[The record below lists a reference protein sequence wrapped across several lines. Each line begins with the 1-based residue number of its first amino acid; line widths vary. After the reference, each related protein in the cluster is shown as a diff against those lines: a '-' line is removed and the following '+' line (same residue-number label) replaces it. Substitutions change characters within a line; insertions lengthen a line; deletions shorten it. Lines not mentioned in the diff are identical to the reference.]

1 MAATSAAAASALA
14 SPAAR
19 PHLADLRSAGH
30 SVAAAP
36 PCALSLRSPSD
47 RFNAASASVARDVA
61 QVARRSARR
70 ATWIASVNGGSGGP
84 VYSDG
89 NESDDAEDVAVSDE
103 SVPDDILE
111 TLAQSAAAT
120 QAAATISA
128 SLEAN
133 AIAAGDSA
141 EEAAAFAAAEVAEAA
156 ARAQQRQLRD
166 LKLCLIDSLY
176 GTERGFR
183 ASGETRAEV
192 AELVAQLEAANPTE
206 APTESPALDGN
217 WVLVYTFSELLP
229 LLAAGQVP
237 LVRVGA
243 ITQSVDLAGGAV
255 SNSISF
261 EGPLTSSSIRVDA
274 TAEIRSG
281 KRLQVSCA
289 AGFSSVGRGHAGQV
303 LPLTTHLLP
312 PLFPPFTLTLTLSSP
327 SLCSLPTRTTPS
339 TPPHHQVKFEQVTFS
354 SPQPL
359 DAASPPALAPI
370 ALFGQTLDL
379 SPLAAALQPVQQAA
393 LEVAKLVSGV
403 PPLALPID
411 GERAAGWQLITYLD
425 DDFRIARGDAG
436 SLFVMVREGSDLL
449 E

>member
-14 SPAAR
+14 SSASR
-19 PHLADLRSAGH
+19 PHLADLRTAGH
-30 SVAAAP
+30 SVAAAA
-36 PCALSLRSPSD
+36 PCSLSLRSPSD
-47 RFNAASASVARDVA
+47 RLNAASALVARDVA

-70 ATWIASVNGGSGGP
+70 ATWIASVNGGPGGP
-84 VYSDG
+84 TYSDG
-89 NESDDAEDVAVSDE
+89 NESDEADDVAVSDE

-120 QAAATISA
+120 QAAAAIA
-128 SLEAN
+128 HAAN
-133 AIAAGDSA
+133 AAGGGDSA
-141 EEAAAFAAAEVAEAA
+141 EEAAAFAASEAAEAA

-243 ITQSVDLAGGAV
+243 ITQSVDLAAGAV
-255 SNSISF
+255 SNAISF
-261 EGPLTSSSIRVDA
+261 EGPLTASTIRVDA
-274 TAEIRSG
+274 KAEVRSG
-281 KRLQVSCA
+281 KRL
-289 AGFSSVGRGHAGQV
+289 
-303 LPLTTHLLP
+303 
-312 PLFPPFTLTLTLSSP
+312 
-327 SLCSLPTRTTPS
+327 
-339 TPPHHQVKFEQVTFS
+339 QVKFEQVTFS

-359 DAASPPALAPI
+359 DGASSAPLAPI
-370 ALFGQTLDL
+370 VLFGQTIDL
-379 SPLAAALQPVQQAA
+379 APLAAALQPLQQAA
-393 LEVAKLVSGV
+393 LEVAKVVSGA

-411 GERAAGWQLITYLD
+411 GERASGWQLITYLD

-436 SLFVMVREGSDLL
+436 SLFVLVREGSDLL

>member
-303 LPLTTHLLP
+303 
-312 PLFPPFTLTLTLSSP
+312 
-327 SLCSLPTRTTPS
+327 
-339 TPPHHQVKFEQVTFS
+339 KFEQVTFS

>member
-19 PHLADLRSAGH
+19 PNLADLRTAGH

-36 PCALSLRSPSD
+36 LCALSLRSSSD
-47 RFNAASASVARDVA
+47 RVNAASASVARDVA

-89 NESDDAEDVAVSDE
+89 NESDDADDVAVSDE

-120 QAAATISA
+120 QSAAFISA

-133 AIAAGDSA
+133 AIAGGDSA

-206 APTESPALDGN
+206 APTESPALNGN

-243 ITQSVDLAGGAV
+243 ITQSVDVAGGAV

-261 EGPLTSSSIRVDA
+261 EGPLTSSTIRVDA

-281 KRLQVSCA
+281 KRL
-289 AGFSSVGRGHAGQV
+289 
-303 LPLTTHLLP
+303 
-312 PLFPPFTLTLTLSSP
+312 
-327 SLCSLPTRTTPS
+327 
-339 TPPHHQVKFEQVTFS
+339 QVKFEQVTFS

-359 DAASPPALAPI
+359 DAASPPSLAPI

-393 LEVAKLVSGV
+393 LEVAKLVSGA

>member
-14 SPAAR
+14 SLAAR
-19 PHLADLRSAGH
+19 PHLAELRAAGH

-70 ATWIASVNGGSGGP
+70 ATWIASVNGGSDGP

-89 NESDDAEDVAVSDE
+89 NESDDADDVAVSDE

-133 AIAAGDSA
+133 AIAGGDSA

-274 TAEIRSG
+274 KAEIRSG
-281 KRLQVSCA
+281 KRLQV
-289 AGFSSVGRGHAGQV
+289 
-303 LPLTTHLLP
+303 
-312 PLFPPFTLTLTLSSP
+312 
-327 SLCSLPTRTTPS
+327 
-339 TPPHHQVKFEQVTFS
+339 KFDQVTFS

-359 DAASPPALAPI
+359 HAASPPSLAPI

-379 SPLAAALQPVQQAA
+379 SPLAAVLQPVQQAA
-393 LEVAKLVSGV
+393 LEVAKLVSGA